1 MTIGDRI
8 RALRKEKGLTQKE
21 LAQKLGVSASMI
33 GQYETSVRKPKFETV
48 EKIADAL
55 GVNTME
61 IVDMSPVSPY
71 LNEALSIIY
80 NIDKSLGP
88 RKQGKTIKLSDDEKG
103 QFKKAAELFNNVHN
117 ELQNSSFFINL
128 MRDAYIA
135 IFDELN
141 YDGKCLAFEAVTELY
156 SNPDLKGP

>member
-55 GVNTME
+55 GINIME
-61 IVDMSPVSPY
+61 IVDMSPVSPS

-80 NIDKSLGP
+80 NLDKSLKP
-88 RKQGKTIKLSDDEKG
+88 RKQGKTIILSDDEKS
-103 QFKKAAELFNNVHN
+103 QFKKAAELFNNVHD

-128 MRDAYIA
+128 MLYVYIST
-135 IFDELN
+135 FDELN
-141 YDGKCLAFEAVTELY
+141 FDGKRLALDAVMELA